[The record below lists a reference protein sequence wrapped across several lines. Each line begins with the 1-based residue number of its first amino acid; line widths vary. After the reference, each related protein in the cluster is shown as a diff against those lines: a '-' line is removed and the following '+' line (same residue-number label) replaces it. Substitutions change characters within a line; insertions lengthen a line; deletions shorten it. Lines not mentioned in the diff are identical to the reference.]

1 VGSLAGKVVVITGAA
16 GGIGSATALVF
27 ARHGSKLFLVDR
39 DEAGLTD
46 SALAV
51 EEAGAEVATHVA
63 DVTRSKDVQSYVA
76 AALDR
81 FGCIDA
87 FFNNAGIEGAV
98 APIHEYPEDVFD
110 QVIAVNLRGVFLG
123 LRYVIPVMLK
133 QGSGAIVNM
142 GSIASAIGLP
152 HSSAY
157 IAAKHG
163 VLGLTRSAASD
174 VGRYGIRINAVMP
187 GMIDTRML
195 RDLVL
200 AISGDVEAGLAGA
213 AAVAPEKRP
222 GRPQEVG
229 EVVAFLCSD
238 EASFV
243 NGVGYPIDGGA
254 LAVMANG

>member
-1 VGSLAGKVVVITGAA
+1 VSESAAALRRTIARVGSLAGKVVVITGAA

-133 QGSGAIVNM
+133 QGSGAIFNM

-200 AISGDVEAGLAGA
+200 AIPATS
-213 AAVAPEKRP
+213 RP
-222 GRPQEVG
+222 VLPVRPQSLRRSGPVG
-229 EVVAFLCSD
+229 RRRSARWSRSSAPTRR
-238 EASFV
+238 AS
-243 NGVGYPIDGGA
+243 
-254 LAVMANG
+254 